1 MAKSRFVSQQHPVKS
16 WKRCQD
22 FKGGVC
28 PLLWPG
34 DPKSRELRLLQNPN
48 RRPRAR
54 SCKERFWS
62 PSRSQQFPQ
71 ANRMIPWFAARSKA
85 RKRSGALWRKSW
97 TLMSKCTLKLQPSI
111 GRTREAAVVSL
122 RILIWSPG
130 RWFWTLLQ
138 RHLSRC
144 TFVFAKRQT
153 EFCSE
158 QMLAPI
164 KYSPNMSRCI
174 IVTFFHCRI
183 IFLRGAWGSAASFF
197 FVVTWHFW
205 VPQVQACN
213 SHVLWKKGVQASD
226 FSTRVPEGW
235 KAKAMAAIGER
246 YRRCLQNCW
255 HKVQKLG
262 HNARIFATQQATRG
276 QHIAISFY
284 CDFSSV
290 CLRTRHIRAPFH
302 LVCLNRCLLFSIW
315 LIRA

>member
-174 IVTFFHCRI
+174 IVTFFSLSHYLFAGGMRFCSQFLFCCRLT
-183 IFLRGAWGSAASFF
+183 FLSSSGTSMQLPR
-197 FVVTWHFW
+197 TM
-205 VPQVQACN
+205 
-213 SHVLWKKGVQASD
+213 
-226 FSTRVPEGW
+226 E
-235 KAKAMAAIGER
+235 ER
-246 YRRCLQNCW
+246 C
-255 HKVQKLG
+255 
-262 HNARIFATQQATRG
+262 
-276 QHIAISFY
+276 S
-284 CDFSSV
+284 
-290 CLRTRHIRAPFH
+290 
-302 LVCLNRCLLFSIW
+302 SIW
-315 LIRA
+315 LQYASPWRMKSESHGCDWWKISPMFAELLAQSAKIRSQCKNLCNTASNQRPTYSNIILLWFQFSVFKNQTYQGTLPLGLFESLLAFFHMTN